1 MEQKICIVC
10 GNVNNSRSENF
21 CSEKCH
27 QKWYYNKNKE
37 KLLERHRE
45 WGQKNR
51 ENMKDY
57 HNEYNKKYYQEHK
70 EKLKEY
76 SREVYR
82 KRKELKENDY
92 RRSSNKINR
101 INISKS

>member
-27 QKWYYNKNKE
+27 QKWYYNKNRE
-37 KLLERHRE
+37 KLLKDHRE

-51 ENMKDY
+51 ENMKEY
-57 HNEYNKKYYQEHK
+57 HDDYNKKYYQEHK

-76 SREVYR
+76 SRAVY
-82 KRKELKENDY
+82 KRKKGNKQNDQV
-92 RRSSNKINR
+92 REESN
-101 INISKS
+101 